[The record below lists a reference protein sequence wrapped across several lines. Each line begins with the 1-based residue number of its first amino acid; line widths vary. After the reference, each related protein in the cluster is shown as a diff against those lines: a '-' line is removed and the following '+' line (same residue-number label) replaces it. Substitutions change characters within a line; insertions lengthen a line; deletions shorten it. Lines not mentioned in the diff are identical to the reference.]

1 MNKLSPVIQSINP
14 VQQSS
19 PQSSPVIRYDPENGK
34 NMFEQLEK
42 LVRIY
47 NDEMKK
53 QVEEQ
58 SENAEKK
65 KNLISLL
72 CLRYVLPLWLMLTN

>member
-1 MNKLSPVIQSINP
+1 M
-14 VQQSS
+14 
-19 PQSSPVIRYDPENGK
+19 IRYDPENGK

-65 KNLISLL
+65 KKSDQPL
-72 CLRYVLPLWLMLTN
+72 VLAICTPLMAHAHKLVRQAGELVYIP